1 MCRVLYYHV
10 LLLVSFVLT
19 PSHSPLLLLLYFQ
32 DSYDHVS
39 KYHNPKGHYGV
50 FDAVA
55 DSLDDYDSDSLDDY
69 DSYDS
74 FDDEE
79 EGFVAVGKSRKR
91 SKRRRR
97 SR

>member
-1 MCRVLYYHV
+1 MCFYLC
-10 LLLVSFVLT
+10 T
-19 PSHSPLLLLLYFQ
+19 PSHSLLLLLCFQ

-79 EGFVAVGKSRKR
+79 GFIAVGKSRKR
-91 SKRRRR
+91 SRRHRR

>member
-1 MCRVLYYHV
+1 MCVELCTYHV
-10 LLLVSFVLT
+10 FLISFVLT
-19 PSHSPLLLLLYFQ
+19 LSHSILLLLLYFQ
-32 DSYDHVS
+32 DSYDVS

-55 DSLDDYDSDSLDDY
+55 DSLDDSDSLDDY
-69 DSYDS
+69 DYDS

-79 EGFVAVGKSRKR
+79 EFTAVGKSRKR
-91 SKRRRR
+91 SRGRRR

>member
-1 MCRVLYYHV
+1 M
-10 LLLVSFVLT
+10 LLLYFVLT
-19 PSHSPLLLLLYFQ
+19 LSHSPLLLLLYFQ
-32 DSYDHVS
+32 DSYDVS

-79 EGFVAVGKSRKR
+79 GFIAVGKSRKR
-91 SKRRRR
+91 SRRHRR

>member
-1 MCRVLYYHV
+1 MCVW
-10 LLLVSFVLT
+10 SFVHIMCAFIFCT
-19 PSHSPLLLLLYFQ
+19 PSHSLSFYLLYFQ
-32 DSYDHVS
+32 DSYDVS

-55 DSLDDYDSDSLDDY
+55 DSLDDSDSLDDY
-69 DSYDS
+69 DYDS

-79 EGFVAVGKSRKR
+79 EFTAMGKSRKR
-91 SKRRRR
+91 SRGRRR

>member
-1 MCRVLYYHV
+1 VCLYNNIMYCFY
-10 LLLVSFVLT
+10 LCT

-55 DSLDDYDSDSLDDY
+55 DSLDDSDSLDYDY
-69 DSYDS
+69 GSYDS
-74 FDDEE
+74 LDDEE
-79 EGFVAVGKSRKR
+79 DEFIAVGKSRKR
-91 SKRRRR
+91 SRRHHR